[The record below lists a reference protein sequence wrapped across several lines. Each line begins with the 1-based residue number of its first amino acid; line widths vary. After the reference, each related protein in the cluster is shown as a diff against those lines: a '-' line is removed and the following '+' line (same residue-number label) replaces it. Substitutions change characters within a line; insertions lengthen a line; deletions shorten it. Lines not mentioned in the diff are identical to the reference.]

1 MMHKLS
7 QKVANPT
14 ITTLART
21 FNVQPWAP
29 VIIPGA
35 EKNFSSGKVYD
46 GKLPA
51 QPTPDPKLY
60 DSPLGTPVFSDI
72 TFSSVTYTDSVS
84 GQQVSTPEFKQALA
98 LFKVTQPKDV
108 VFTQINNRS
117 GRVHEYIGLDDWH
130 LTINGILVAPNGQ
143 APTTD
148 IGTLRNICAAPVA
161 IPVVSTYL
169 NNLGIHSIIITELSM
184 DQEPGGYSKQ
194 AYTMTCVSETPIQLM
209 IF

>member
-1 MMHKLS
+1 M
-7 QKVANPT
+7 ANTT

-35 EKNFSSGKVYD
+35 EKNFSNQKVYN
-46 GKLPA
+46 GRLPD
-51 QPTPDPKLY
+51 QPAPDSKLY
-60 DSPLGTPVFSDI
+60 DSPLGTPVFSDL

-84 GQQVSTPEFKQALA
+84 GQSVTTPNFTQALA
-98 LFKVTQPKDV
+98 LFKVTQPKDLV
-108 VFTQINNRS
+108 LTQINNRS

-148 IGTLRNICAAPVA
+148 IGTLNRITAAPVA

-194 AYTMTCVSETPIQLM
+194 AYTLTCISETPIQLM